1 MPAIVDLW
9 PYVVLGVAL
18 VVASASDLAS
28 QKIYNWTT
36 YPAIALGL
44 IGHTLAG
51 GLAGG
56 EGQLG
61 LLGSLAGFAVGFGPL
76 LVAWMA
82 GGINAGDVKLMGA
95 IGALAGWRFALE
107 TMFFGFAAA
116 AVMALVVM
124 VRRRIVLDTL
134 GRIGRFLVLSFSP
147 HKPPDPSTAQ
157 SPKIPFG
164 VALCIGAAVALA
176 DALLRG
182 PMAET
187 LLLRI

>member
-18 VVASASDLAS
+18 VVASVTDLAS

-95 IGALAGWRFALE
+95 VGALAGWRFTLE

-116 AVMALVVM
+116 AVMALIVM
-124 VRRRIVLDTL
+124 LRRRIVLDTL
-134 GRIGRFLVLSFSP
+134 RRIGRFLYLSFSP
-147 HKPPDPSTAQ
+147 NKPSDPSTAE

-164 VALCIGAAVALA
+164 FALCIGAAVAMA

>member
-1 MPAIVDLW
+1 
-9 PYVVLGVAL
+9 
-18 VVASASDLAS
+18 
-28 QKIYNWTT
+28 
-36 YPAIALGL
+36 
-44 IGHTLAG
+44 
-51 GLAGG
+51 
-56 EGQLG
+56 
-61 LLGSLAGFAVGFGPL
+61 
-76 LVAWMA
+76 
-82 GGINAGDVKLMGA
+82 
-95 IGALAGWRFALE
+95 
-107 TMFFGFAAA
+107 MFFGFAAA